1 MVELA
6 VPTIIV
12 NLGLFMPPAVV
23 ASFVGR
29 TLGTV
34 AMDGFSLGNL
44 VVNLFAIS
52 ILWGVFTANDTLSP
66 QAFGTKNYREVG
78 MLAIRGFVVG
88 ILAVLPPSA
97 VLFFSTERMLLALGQ
112 PPAPSALA
120 AEYYRVYLLGLP
132 FFVLYAMIW
141 KFLTAQEITK
151 PLVVVFVINCG
162 IVLPL
167 SLIYFVEW
175 FGFIGSAMA
184 LNVFMMS
191 QSTMLLVYLAVL
203 RPHHPG
209 TWVGLTKSWRD
220 ALAWGPVMA
229 YVQLGLG
236 GILAFFEWWFWE
248 VLTLVI
254 GTLGVVP
261 LSVQTIAVQV
271 FMVIWMVPLGL
282 AISASVRIGVTISQS
297 VKRAKQV
304 ALWTFLATLALQCVL
319 IVFLYIFRKVIF
331 ALFTTDPAVLKVRKN
346 ERTNEQRGGSETD
359 GRCCCSITGDAQ
371 WCSTPWCHASITFSS
386 LPHTH
391 SHTPPSFLPI
401 FSTTLGH

>member
-34 AMDGFSLGNL
+34 AMDGFSLGSFIANQSA
-44 VVNLFAIS
+44 VA
-52 ILWGVFTANDTLSP
+52 ILWGIFTANDTLSP
-66 QAFGTKNYREVG
+66 QAFGAKNYREVG
-78 MLAIRGFVVG
+78 LLAIRGFVVG
-88 ILAVLPPSA
+88 IVAILPPGV

-112 PPAPSALA
+112 PAAPSALA

-141 KFLTAQEITK
+141 KFLAAQEITK

-167 SLIYFVEW
+167 SLIYFLGW

-184 LNVFMMS
+184 LNVFTMS
-191 QSTMLLVYLAVL
+191 QSIMLLIYLAVL

-229 YVQLGLG
+229 YVRLGLG
-236 GILAFFEWWFWE
+236 GVLGIFEWWFWGT
-248 VLTLVI
+248 LTLVV
-254 GTLGVVP
+254 GTFGVVS
-261 LSVQTIAVQV
+261 LSVQTIAGQV
-271 FMVIWMVPLGL
+271 FMIIWMIPMGL
-282 AISASVRIGVTISQS
+282 AISTSVRIGVTISQS
-297 VKRAKQV
+297 AKRAKQV
-304 ALWTFLATLALQCVL
+304 ALWTLLGTLALQCVL
-319 IVFLYIFRKVIF
+319 VVFLYIFRKAIF
-331 ALFTTDPAVLKVRKN
+331 ALFTTDPAVLKVR
-346 ERTNEQRGGSETD
+346 TDEQRGGSETER
-359 GRCCCSITGDAQ
+359 RCCCCNTGDAQ
-371 WCSTPWCHASITFSS
+371 WRTTSWCHAGIIIAS

-391 SHTPPSFLPI
+391 LPLYRSFPSFPR
-401 FSTTLGH
+401 H